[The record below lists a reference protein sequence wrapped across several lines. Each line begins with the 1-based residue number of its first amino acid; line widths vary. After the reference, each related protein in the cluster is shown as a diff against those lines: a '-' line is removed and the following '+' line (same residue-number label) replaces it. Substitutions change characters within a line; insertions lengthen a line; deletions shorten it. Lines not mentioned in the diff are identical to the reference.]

1 MAIVNQAAYDRL
13 KAQWATDAQIKAQIV
28 NQYWNQLWA
37 DFDTFL
43 SSKAT
48 TTTTTTTTPKVT
60 TPATTT
66 TTANTTTPVTIT
78 ATPKVTVPVTT
89 TTVPKTTTPVTT
101 TTTPVATTMNIDNLK
116 KLEATWVKPTTII
129 SNIVKQYWKDS
140 TQYKQYNDYLNSKLA
155 VNQPNN
161 VSAVNTPTVPKVT
174 TPEVSKTTDI
184 TKNLWSNLIWKS
196 VEDKAKTK
204 IDTASSFKD
213 IETTKKQSDLDASIK
228 LLQTNNKK
236 VLDLYWIDENWNV
249 DYTKTNSLAVQI
261 ENSRKNYE
269 DKKNKSLEWY
279 SSGRLS
285 QVQWQLRQFL
295 AQRWID
301 VSNIPQEQIIAL
313 SWDIWSKA
321 FTDIYNA
328 KEKAISDI
336 EANNQSAIAK
346 INDLRVKWLL
356 AKNEADISIETLKE
370 KTAAEILQLQKDF
383 ANTVFWIADTTTAT
397 LENQKAGVLN
407 AVTQLWTTLW
417 LSWSKLA
424 SLNKYINSY
433 SSPTLALQAMLVDLN
448 NPNSDLRKN
457 VLTAEQAALAAQTF
471 TNQIALM
478 KAQASMISA
487 QNSWDSAKSDVK
499 ISSTLY
505 PVLTQ
510 ASIKFNIPE
519 IANIRTQWEYTALM
533 NLLSEQN
540 PEAYNYLFTNINK
553 WVELNSE
560 VSQTWLD
567 GSKKNSQ

>member
-1 MAIVNQAAYDRL
+1 MAIVNQAAYDKL
-13 KAQWATDAQIKAQIV
+13 KTQWATDAQIKAQIV
-28 NQYWNQLWA
+28 KQYWTQWWT

-43 SSKAT
+43 SS
-48 TTTTTTTTPKVT
+48 
-60 TPATTT
+60 
-66 TTANTTTPVTIT
+66 
-78 ATPKVTVPVTT
+78 
-89 TTVPKTTTPVTT
+89 KTTTPVTT
-101 TTTPVATTMNIDNLK
+101 TTTPVTTTAVPKVTTPVTTTVTPVTTTTVPKVTTPVTTTTAPKVTTPVTTTMNIDNLK

-161 VSAVNTPTVPKVT
+161 ISAVKTPTIT
-174 TPEVSKTTDI
+174 KTTTIDVKPTDV
-184 TKNLWSNLIWKS
+184 TKNLWSSLIWKS
-196 VEDKAKTK
+196 TEETAKTK

-213 IETTKKQSDLDASIK
+213 IETTKKQSDLDASTK

-236 VLDLYWIDENWNV
+236 ILDLYWIDENWNV

-261 ENSRKNYE
+261 ENSRKDYE

-295 AQRWID
+295 AQRWVD

-328 KEKAISDI
+328 KEKAINDI
-336 EANNQSAIAK
+336 ETNNQSAIAK
-346 INDLRVKWLL
+346 INDLRAKWLL

-383 ANTVFWIADTTTAT
+383 ANTVFWITDTTTTT

-487 QNSWDSAKSDVK
+487 QNSWDSAKGDVK

>member
-1 MAIVNQAAYDRL
+1 MAIVNQAAYDKL

-28 NQYWNQLWA
+28 KQYWSQWWA

-43 SSKAT
+43 SWK
-48 TTTTTTTTPKVT
+48 TTTTPTVA
-60 TPATTT
+60 P
-66 TTANTTTPVTIT
+66 TTTP
-78 ATPKVTVPVTT
+78 
-89 TTVPKTTTPVTT
+89 TTTPTVTKT
-101 TTTPVATTMNIDNLK
+101 TVIPTTTPTVTKTTVTPTTTPTVTPTVTKTTVTPVTWINIDNLK

-140 TQYKQYNDYLNSKLA
+140 TQYKQYNDYLASKLA

-161 VSAVNTPTVPKVT
+161 ISAVT
-174 TPEVSKTTDI
+174 TPTKTTTIADTKTTDV

-196 VEDKAKTK
+196 TEDTAKTK
-204 IDTASSFKD
+204 IDIASSFKD
-213 IETTKKQSDLDASIK
+213 IETTKKQSDLDTSTK

-236 VLDLYWIDENWNV
+236 ILDLYWIDENWNV

-261 ENSRKNYE
+261 ENSRKDYE

-328 KEKAISDI
+328 KEKAINDI
-336 EANNQSAIAK
+336 ETNNQSAIAK
-346 INDLRVKWLL
+346 INDLRAKWLL

-383 ANTVFWIADTTTAT
+383 ANTVFWITDTTTTT

-424 SLNKYINSY
+424 SLNKFINSY

-487 QNSWDSAKSDVK
+487 QNSWDSAKGDVK

-533 NLLSEQN
+533 NLLADQN